1 SLSFREHALST
12 YLLYKQ
18 SLNVHPWRRNF
29 RAEMRRMVGLP
40 RSYNKER
47 TGNPEVE
54 LCVFIEVLSR
64 GWCLL
69 SRWLAAPPPH
79 RGAGFMNRV
88 TPCTGGGGGLRAVG
102 GGMRAVGGVT

>member
-40 RSYNKER
+40 RSYNKKR

-69 SRWLAAPPPH
+69 SRLLAAPSPTLAP
-79 RGAGFMNRV
+79 GFMNQAI
-88 TPCTGGGGGLRAVG
+88 PCTAAG
-102 GGMRAVGGVT
+102 GGMLAVGGVTQVSTRT